1 MLQKS
6 AEIVLRNGSL
16 KKAPM
21 SLDNGDPGPPGRRF
35 SWGDAARA
43 RNRIALSRDHGSFF
57 EAPIHSGR
65 TRITRIERVSTKL
78 RRRTR
83 GYSHCTRDPPRYWA
97 APPKAASLPK
107 REQRVVTRPAMPH
120 QHWIDVTLVQV
131 PNPAIPSD
139 GLLAAR
145 CRRSD
150 WCSTMPTGTIP
161 EQQRHTRI
169 SRSRPHAIGI
179 MCGPIENDLSLAASA
194 RLMPVIASPL
204 ARKSAQN
211 RPDLLKADGRKQG
224 LEIFVEADAAAVVG
238 RMPAR
243 S

>member
-1 MLQKS
+1 MQ
-6 AEIVLRNGSL
+6 
-16 KKAPM
+16 
-21 SLDNGDPGPPGRRF
+21 PGPRAELHCQGGIRIFSEDPIPPGWTLITGSNVSIDLRQ
-35 SWGDAARA
+35 
-43 RNRIALSRDHGSFF
+43 RNRAMHQGST
-57 EAPIHSGR
+57 EISD
-65 TRITRIERVSTKL
+65 
-78 RRRTR
+78 
-83 GYSHCTRDPPRYWA
+83 CTTP
-97 APPKAASLPK
+97 AASLPK

-145 CRRSD
+145 YRRSD

-169 SRSRPHAIGI
+169 SRSRPHAMGI

-238 RMPAR
+238 CMPAR